1 MKLVIDTSAIVAV
14 LRTEDDAGRIAE
26 VLGQAEE
33 RIMTSASYLEAGI
46 VMANDKTPDGSERLQ
61 RLMLSLDIR
70 VADFT
75 QAEAEEGIM
84 AHRRFGRGSGHPAK
98 LNFGDCLAYALART
112 RNLPLLFKGE
122 DFIHTDIVP
131 ALKPA

>member
-1 MKLVIDTSAIVAV
+1 MKLVVDTSAIVAI
-14 LRTEDDAGRIAE
+14 LRAEVDAGRIVE

-33 RIMTSASYLEAGI
+33 RIMSSAAYLETGI
-46 VMANDKTPDGSERLQ
+46 VMANDKTSDGTERLQ

-75 QAEAEEGIM
+75 RVEAEEGM
-84 AHRRFGRGSGHPAK
+84 LAHRRFGRGSGHPAK
-98 LNFGDCLAYALART
+98 LNFGDCFSYALART
-112 RNLPLLFKGE
+112 LSLPLLFKGD
-122 DFIHTDIVP
+122 DFIHTDIEP